1 MKWCI
6 AAVVALFAATTA
18 TAHQWTPTYPKFENS
33 FVEGVVVTTMKLF
46 NRREDV
52 RFYEINVYD
61 EEWNPIRFATAT
73 KVVEMNYLEQKDIE
87 IYVLES
93 DCDQIEYI
101 CTVSKLL
108 LDDTDNGINSR
119 ICSKV

>member
-6 AAVVALFAATTA
+6 AAVVALFAVTTA

-52 RFYEINVYD
+52 RFYEIGVYD
-61 EEWNPIRFATAT
+61 KEWNPIRFATTA
-73 KVVEMNYLEQKDIE
+73 KIVEMNYLEQKDIE

>member
-52 RFYEINVYD
+52 RFYEIGVYD
-61 EEWNPIRFATAT
+61 KEWNPIRFATAA
-73 KVVEMNYLEQKDIE
+73 KIVEMNYLEQKDIE

>member
-61 EEWNPIRFATAT
+61 KEWNPIRFATAT

>member
-61 EEWNPIRFATAT
+61 KEWNPIRFATAT

-108 LDDTDNGINSR
+108 LDDTSNGINSR

>member
-61 EEWNPIRFATAT
+61 EEWNPIRFATAA
-73 KVVEMNYLEQKDIE
+73 KIVEMNYLEQKDIE

>member
-73 KVVEMNYLEQKDIE
+73 KVVEMNYLEQKNIE

-108 LDDTDNGINSR
+108 LDDTSNGINSR

>member
-46 NRREDV
+46 NKREDV

-73 KVVEMNYLEQKDIE
+73 KVVEMNYLEQKNIE

-108 LDDTDNGINSR
+108 LDDTNNGINSR

>member
-6 AAVVALFAATTA
+6 ATVVALFAATTA

-46 NRREDV
+46 NKREDV

-73 KVVEMNYLEQKDIE
+73 KVVEMNYLEQKNIE

-108 LDDTDNGINSR
+108 LDDTNNGINSR